1 MMHLSKT
8 RGVYPCGNISDT
20 SSLKLL
26 KTKGLI
32 GHAFTVCIHTE
43 NQNQVTFYPFD
54 LHGISVLTELTIGH
68 LHYLTDVLPQ
78 PNSQPDSVF
87 DRDWPAIG
95 ALILESEPWSSP
107 PLNQI
112 KKLWVVVFHCCI
124 AAPTFSTPPMSFHKD
139 RLESRK
145 TGSSFPAGFAKPVPL
160 AVASLDSRSG

>member
-54 LHGISVLTELTIGH
+54 LHGISVLIELTIGH

-112 KKLWVVVFHCCI
+112 KKLSSGISLLHCCSHLFY
-124 AAPTFSTPPMSFHKD
+124 TSYVFSQRQTRVEKNRVF
-139 RLESRK
+139 
-145 TGSSFPAGFAKPVPL
+145 FPCWFCQTCSLGCGFT
-160 AVASLDSRSG
+160 R